1 LKQSEQNAP
10 MAQWNVCWC
19 CECFVLKAVWRMN
32 LNGWRRIW
40 GGSNFSLPWV
50 SQQYRSLRVKSQ
62 SWPGKHDR
70 KQKRLDIVL
79 LGKPN
84 SGKSVLL
91 NQLIQTKIAAT
102 SRKRQTTRS
111 QILGVFNYQKTQLA
125 FYDTPGFIPSVDAN
139 KAEIKR
145 LREITT
151 AAVSQADVVLLVVD
165 SHLSLSQRELSGFG
179 EMVQIAMQGAKQE
192 VILVLN
198 KIDLV
203 NPKSE
208 LLDSTWDLVS
218 VINGVKL
225 GETGKDS
232 AELDTT
238 TFMISALEND
248 GVLDMKNY
256 LLSLAKFK
264 PWVISE
270 GNGVSDMSQEEV
282 IEELIRENLLNH
294 THEEIPYIAGVE
306 CQKIVDVSDLNVR
319 VEVEILVD
327 NHRQQKIVV
336 GEKGRT
342 LLKIRQATCDELEK
356 MMNKTVLLF
365 IWVNVRTKNKVLNE
379 EESRV

>member
-1 LKQSEQNAP
+1 MSVLMR
-10 MAQWNVCWC
+10 MAMTTRPLATD
-19 CECFVLKAVWRMN
+19 VLRST
-32 LNGWRRIW
+32 RRH
-40 GGSNFSLPWV
+40 
-50 SQQYRSLRVKSQ
+50 LRTKSQ
-62 SWPGKHDR
+62 LFPGTHDR

-111 QILGVFNYQKTQLA
+111 QILGVYNYHQTQLA
-125 FYDTPGFIPSVDAN
+125 FYDTPGFIPYNDAN
-139 KAEIKR
+139 KNEIKH
-145 LREITT
+145 LREITIRSV
-151 AAVSQADVVLLVVD
+151 AQADVVLLIID
-165 SHLSLSQRELSGFG
+165 SHLSLTTKELNGFS
-179 EMVQIAMQGAKQE
+179 EMVSIAMQGARQE

-198 KIDLV
+198 KVDLV
-203 NPKSE
+203 HPKSD
-208 LLDSTWDLVS
+208 LLDITWDLVS
-218 VINGVKL
+218 VINGIKL
-225 GETGKDS
+225 GEHGKES

-248 GVLDMKNY
+248 GVIDMKNY
-256 LLSLAKFK
+256 LLSLAKYK
-264 PWVISE
+264 PWIVSE
-270 GNGVSDMSQEEV
+270 GDGVSNLSQEDIIV
-282 IEELIRENLLNH
+282 ELIRENLLNH

-306 CQKIVDVSDLNVR
+306 CHEIRDNNDHYR

-356 MMNKTVLLF
+356 MMTKTVLLF
-365 IWVNVRTKNKVLNE
+365 IWVNVRTKNKIINE
-379 EESRV
+379 EESLV